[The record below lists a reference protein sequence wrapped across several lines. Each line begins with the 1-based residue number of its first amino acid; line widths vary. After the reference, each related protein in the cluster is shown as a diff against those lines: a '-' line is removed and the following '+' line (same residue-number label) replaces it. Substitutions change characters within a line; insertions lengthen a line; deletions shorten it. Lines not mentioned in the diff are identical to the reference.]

1 MSSMLTLILSCGLF
15 SDHWTV
21 LYTGMSILSLSQQLK
36 ATRGREGII
45 VDFGFMFIFEI
56 ITDPLFL
63 IIYQVV
69 DALQK

>member
-1 MSSMLTLILSCGLF
+1 
-15 SDHWTV
+15 
-21 LYTGMSILSLSQQLK
+21 MSILSLSQQLK